1 MGNYVKILNKKIE
14 NVEVAALDKYEYRV
28 RAEEI
33 RSLIDKKEYVEAVK
47 IADTIDWNRVKSV
60 QMLCTISDLY
70 KISRRYEES
79 RDILLLAYERHPTG
93 RMIVYSLCE
102 LAIKMEDILHA
113 IEYYK
118 EFVQIAPKDTSRYIL
133 QYIIYEAQ
141 DVGLEERIAVLEEYK
156 RRDYREKW
164 AYELAYLYHRI
175 GLTTRCVEECDE
187 LILWFGEGK
196 YVTKAMELKMLH
208 HPLTPIQEQKYK
220 KKQRIS
226 HIDAE
231 NVDIEENVYQE
242 FEDEA
247 LADSIPEENFPEE
260 EHDNIKVKTVDLS
273 QYNTINLQRELAE
286 SMKEILGD
294 EVTVTTEEMPTE
306 DMIKNAIVAPL
317 LQNTVELTLPETL
330 VEEEV
335 YPIPEEMQ
343 ESEIYEPEAYE
354 SETYEIETD
363 ELESSQL
370 KGAEDAFP
378 KQKAMIQ
385 PIDQQDATEIKLGKP
400 TAIKETST
408 QAPDNIKPFEDI
420 LSQEYDGQISLVVP
434 DATLIEKQITGQM
447 SIHEVLAEWEKTK
460 TENQQ
465 KRMEDVKKRVLE
477 HTGSLFAEFDESVK
491 QELLADMEEMA
502 KEANRV
508 SDEKGRLEETKSEVE
523 EVDSNTKDDTDNNI
537 IAEII
542 SEDKALLTEED
553 TLEAEEAVQEADNEI
568 PGIQQEKVTFN
579 TEALSHIS
587 EQLIEALAETEAKN
601 KPEEEKQSKNT
612 RVLSEEEKELFESFM
627 NTKGIEEQ
635 IMNAIDTISLASYTG
650 NVIITGEPGAGGT
663 NLAKNLIKEV
673 QMTDDNFSGK
683 VAKITGRVFDK
694 KDIFAALDML
704 ANGALIVE
712 KANGLSVKGL
722 QQLTK
727 ALERSNKGIIVIMED
742 TKTEIDK
749 LLHKHAA
756 IENNFNARIDL
767 GELENDAL
775 VSYGKEYAKDREYT
789 IDEMGVLA
797 LYTRIADM
805 QTSDHTVTVEDVK
818 EIMDDAMR
826 RADKKNISHFMD
838 ILFAKRYDEDDMIIL
853 RENDFLDY

>member
-1 MGNYVKILNKKIE
+1 MGNYVKILNEKIE

-208 HPLTPIQEQKYK
+208 QPLTPIQEQKYK

-247 LADSIPEENFPEE
+247 LADSIPEENLPEE

-335 YPIPEEMQ
+335 YPIPEELQ
-343 ESEIYEPEAYE
+343 ESENYEPENYE
-354 SETYEIETD
+354 PENYELETD
-363 ELESSQL
+363 ELETDELKSGQL
-370 KGAEDAFP
+370 KEAEGAYT

-385 PIDQQDATEIKLGKP
+385 PIDQQDATEIKLGKS
-400 TAIKETST
+400 AEIKKTSEQIT
-408 QAPDNIKPFEDI
+408 NNIKPFEDI

-447 SIHEVLAEWEKTK
+447 SIQEVLAEWEKTK
-460 TENQQ
+460 SQNQQ

-508 SDEKGRLEETKSEVE
+508 SDEKGRMEETKSEV
-523 EVDSNTKDDTDNNI
+523 
-537 IAEII
+537 
-542 SEDKALLTEED
+542 EED
-553 TLEAEEAVQEADNEI
+553 TLEAEEAIQEADNEI

-601 KPEEEKQSKNT
+601 KPEEEKQSKNA
-612 RVLSEEEKELFESFM
+612 RVLSGEEKELFESFM